1 MPSCAILE
9 IERSSCAARVA
20 LWYRPAAVPWEGR
33 AMAKKQPPTE
43 AQKAAYLGEHMGYEI
58 GMLHYAIESLVTC
71 DDTGHALSMRYECFA
86 VHARNLGNFL
96 INKDDGSYQAH
107 DFNNNFRPAKQTKKR

>member
-1 MPSCAILE
+1 
-9 IERSSCAARVA
+9 
-20 LWYRPAAVPWEGR
+20 
-33 AMAKKQPPTE
+33 MAKKQPPTE
-43 AQKAAYLGEHMGYEI
+43 AQKTAYLGERMGYEI
-58 GMLHYAIESLVTC
+58 GMLHYAIERLVTC
-71 DDTGHALSMRYECFA
+71 DDTGHKLSMRYECFA